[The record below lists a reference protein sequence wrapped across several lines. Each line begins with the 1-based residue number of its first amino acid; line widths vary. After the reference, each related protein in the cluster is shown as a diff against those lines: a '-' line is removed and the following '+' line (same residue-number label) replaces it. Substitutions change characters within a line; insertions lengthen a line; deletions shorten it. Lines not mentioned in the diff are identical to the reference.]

1 MSYASILKLK
11 ITKITKIKKKENK
24 KRSFYSQLV
33 TINSTYLLQKIP
45 CFFVSRIGQV
55 NYQIILKKH

>member
-24 KRSFYSQLV
+24 KRSFNSQLV

-45 CFFVSRIGQV
+45 CFFISRIGQV
-55 NYQIILKKH
+55 NCQIILKKH